1 MEIEIK
7 DNNWTW
13 GHVQRWTQDKPTWG
27 SLVTT
32 SCTNQHKEDMV
43 HYFKQFLST
52 TQKKNEDTSKIP
64 CTYKNFKTK
73 CVFNI

>member
-13 GHVQRWTQDKPTWG
+13 GHDQRWTQDKPTWG

-32 SCTNQHKEDMV
+32 LCTNQHKEDMV
-43 HYFKQFLST
+43 HYFK
-52 TQKKNEDTSKIP
+52 
-64 CTYKNFKTK
+64 
-73 CVFNI
+73 